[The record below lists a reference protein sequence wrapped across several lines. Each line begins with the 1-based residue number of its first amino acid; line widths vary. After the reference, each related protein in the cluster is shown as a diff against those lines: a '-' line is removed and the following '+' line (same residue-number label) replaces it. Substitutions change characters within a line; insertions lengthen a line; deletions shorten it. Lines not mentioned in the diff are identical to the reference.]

1 MDLII
6 QEFIGDYLPP
16 EEIEFPEEFHDPI
29 EKGFL
34 FSNDLDLIDIYLVN
48 FPFLINNQ
56 NNYYGNSTLFIACEY
71 DLKDV
76 AFLLLDYG
84 AKISLKNIFG
94 WTAYDVV
101 KYHGSYNCE
110 MLLEKK
116 AALIIEEAWINYRSN
131 NLELDFENKLIIF

>member
-1 MDLII
+1 MDII
-6 QEFIGDYLPP
+6 VEEFIGEYLPL
-16 EEIEFPEEFHDPI
+16 EGNEYPEEFHDPI

-34 FSNDLDLIDIYLVN
+34 FSNDLDLIDNYLRN

-71 DLKDV
+71 DLEDI

-94 WTAYDVV
+94 WTAYDII
-101 KYHGSYNCE
+101 KHHNSYNCE

-131 NLELDFENKLIIF
+131 NLELDLKNKLNLF